1 MAITDSTINSLEF
14 QSKLTGELDKA
25 LVQEAQT
32 SFFADNALRS
42 KFVGAR
48 TVLIPDVDMEGLGN
62 YDRDDGFVTGALTVS
77 SESYTMAM
85 DRGRSFQLDREDNDE
100 TGIANLAGQVMG
112 EFVRTRV
119 VPELDAYVLSK
130 LATLATTKSQTV
142 TGTVASQIYK
152 MITEAIN
159 KVQAVAG
166 YSEPLVCFVDST
178 VWAALMN
185 TTEVTR
191 QINVGE
197 FKKGTVNT
205 KRRRP
210 DRRWVCPG
218 DQRQENRHP
227 GPAEARRV
235 PGQEVRTDPDL
246 YSRAEPEGRC
256 VPVPVPHL
264 LRSVRQEV
272 PDRDRVHVHILIQQ
286 PPGKLGGFYMLP
298 KVHEPKGGRRKWHGQ
313 KSVGTG
319 TGFRRV

>member
-48 TVLIPDVDMEGLGN
+48 TVLIPDVDMQGLGN

-119 VPELDAYVLSK
+119 VPEMDAYVLSK

-142 TGTVASQIYK
+142 TGTVSSQIYK

-166 YSEPLVCFVDST
+166 YSEPLVCFVDSS
-178 VWAALMN
+178 VWAAMMT

-197 FKKGTVNT
+197 FKKGAVNT
-205 KRRRP
+205 KVKYLNDVP
-210 DRRWVCPG
+210 IIPVSDDRMKSAFTFYDGVTDESG
-218 DQRQENRHP
+218 SSGADQT
-227 GPAEARRV
+227 V
-235 PGQEVRTDPDL
+235 
-246 YSRAEPEGRC
+246 
-256 VPVPVPHL
+256 
-264 LRSVRQEV
+264 
-272 PDRDRVHVHILIQQ
+272 
-286 PPGKLGGFYMLP
+286 GGFVPATGAKKIGILVLP
-298 KVHEPKGGRRKWHGQ
+298 KRAASLVKKSERIRTFTPEQNQ
-313 KSVGTG
+313 KADAYLFQYRIYYDLFVKKSLTG
-319 TGFRRV
+319 TVYTYTY

>member
-48 TVLIPDVDMEGLGN
+48 TVLIPDVDMQGLGN

-197 FKKGTVNT
+197 FKKGAINT
-205 KRRRP
+205 KVKYLNDVP
-210 DRRWVCPG
+210 IIPVSDDRMKTAYTFYDGVTNADSV
-218 DQRQENRHP
+218 DQT
-227 GPAEARRV
+227 V
-235 PGQEVRTDPDL
+235 
-246 YSRAEPEGRC
+246 
-256 VPVPVPHL
+256 
-264 LRSVRQEV
+264 
-272 PDRDRVHVHILIQQ
+272 
-286 PPGKLGGFYMLP
+286 GGFVPATSAKKIGILVLP
-298 KVHEPKGGRRKWHGQ
+298 KRAASLVKKSERIRTFTPEQNQ
-313 KSVGTG
+313 KADAYLFQYRIYYDLFVKKSLTG
-319 TGFRRV
+319 TVYTYTY

>member
-48 TVLIPDVDMEGLGN
+48 TVLIPDVDMQGLGN

-178 VWAALMN
+178 VWGALMN

-197 FKKGTVNT
+197 FKKGSVNT
-205 KRRRP
+205 KVKYLNDVP
-210 DRRWVCPG
+210 IIPVSDDRMKTADTFYDGVTDDSG
-218 DQRQENRHP
+218 SSGADQT
-227 GPAEARRV
+227 V
-235 PGQEVRTDPDL
+235 
-246 YSRAEPEGRC
+246 
-256 VPVPVPHL
+256 
-264 LRSVRQEV
+264 
-272 PDRDRVHVHILIQQ
+272 
-286 PPGKLGGFYMLP
+286 GGFVPATGAKKIGILVLP
-298 KVHEPKGGRRKWHGQ
+298 RRAASLVKKSERIRTFTPEQNQ
-313 KSVGTG
+313 KADAYLFQYRIYYDLFVKKSLTRTVYTY
-319 TGFRRV
+319 TY

>member
-178 VWAALMN
+178 VWGALMN

-197 FKKGTVNT
+197 FKKGSVNT
-205 KRRRP
+205 KVKYLNDVP
-210 DRRWVCPG
+210 IIPVSDDRMKTAYTFYDGVTDDSG
-218 DQRQENRHP
+218 SSGADQT
-227 GPAEARRV
+227 V
-235 PGQEVRTDPDL
+235 
-246 YSRAEPEGRC
+246 
-256 VPVPVPHL
+256 
-264 LRSVRQEV
+264 
-272 PDRDRVHVHILIQQ
+272 
-286 PPGKLGGFYMLP
+286 GGFVPATGAKKIGILVLP
-298 KVHEPKGGRRKWHGQ
+298 RRAASLVKKSERIRTFTPEQNQ
-313 KSVGTG
+313 KADAYLFQYRIYYDLFVKKSLTRTVYTY
-319 TGFRRV
+319 TY